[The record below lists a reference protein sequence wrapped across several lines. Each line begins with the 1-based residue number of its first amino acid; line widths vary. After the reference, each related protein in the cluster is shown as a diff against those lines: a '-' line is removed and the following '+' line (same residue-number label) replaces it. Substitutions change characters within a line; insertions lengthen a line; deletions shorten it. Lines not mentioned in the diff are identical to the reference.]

1 MSGKIIDNQGGR
13 NPSNNGGGG
22 NTTSQI
28 LIDAIRS
35 LISIFSGSIKVKIPE
50 NIVNPEGSKTVDVY
64 RLQTIGSG
72 LTETIIEI
80 IASKSETF
88 RFIRYGF
95 FNNKALGIEV
105 EFFPTIDGVRILEL
119 HGDPMLDYKLYLAL
133 GTDLAESNL
142 IFCDITLLPGQ
153 KLEWKAKN
161 NGGAMGEF
169 GVRMRGYKVNTNNG
183 QKSG

>member
-95 FNNKALGIEV
+95 FNNKA
-105 EFFPTIDGVRILEL
+105 
-119 HGDPMLDYKLYLAL
+119 
-133 GTDLAESNL
+133 
-142 IFCDITLLPGQ
+142 
-153 KLEWKAKN
+153 
-161 NGGAMGEF
+161 
-169 GVRMRGYKVNTNNG
+169 
-183 QKSG
+183 